1 MSDQEIKTEEAAPA
15 EEAPQTDE
23 KAVDEVKTEEAEA
36 EEEVKEEESE
46 DEVEYECP
54 EEFNT
59 REEMCKMFVGGLDK
73 TTTDEE
79 FKELFAEHGE
89 IKDFIIIRKENS
101 KSDRLFGFITFAQCD
116 DLERC
121 LLKRPH
127 NYKSKE
133 LDVKR
138 AVPKSA
144 GNDEQGHYK
153 VKKLHVANLP
163 PDFKVKTLRRYLKA
177 RHSEEFGKI
186 EDINFLTKEE
196 GGKIVNKGFGFINVS
211 TEDFADRIAIGEN
224 KFTLDNNALRISKA
238 KPRSQGGFRGGR
250 GGSNFNNYGNYG
262 GGYNQNQYNQYDGGF
277 GYGGGYGYGGYGGYG
292 GAYGGYGGYAYQG
305 GRGGGNSRYKPY

>member
-1 MSDQEIKTEEAAPA
+1 MADQEIKTEEAPA
-15 EEAPQTDE
+15 EETPQTDE
-23 KAVDEVKTEEAEA
+23 KPVDDVKT

-79 FKELFAEHGE
+79 FKELFAEYGE

-101 KSDRLFGFITFAQCD
+101 KSERLFGFITFAQCD

-163 PDFKVKTLRRYLKA
+163 PDFKVKTLRRYLKS

-196 GGKIVNKGFGFINVS
+196 GGKKVNKGFGFINVS

-224 KFTLDNNALRISKA
+224 KFTLDGNALRISKA
-238 KPRSQGGFRGGR
+238 KPRSQGN
-250 GGSNFNNYGNYG
+250 SCKYHCS
-262 GGYNQNQYNQYDGGF
+262 
-277 GYGGGYGYGGYGGYG
+277 
-292 GAYGGYGGYAYQG
+292 AYY
-305 GRGGGNSRYKPY
+305 SRKIFPPFCTIELFITLLFHCGT